1 MPWHLQHPA
10 AGFTREGSYWAG
22 GLQFTV
28 TLPLSPQALLPVLA
42 KRGIVPNLQT
52 FCSLAIGCRRP
63 DDGLRL
69 LSDMRVSGPRP
80 RRPRERGLGVWGPPE
95 PPRPLSSG

>member
-1 MPWHLQHPA
+1 M
-10 AGFTREGSYWAG
+10 
-22 GLQFTV
+22 

-63 DDGLRL
+63 EDGLQL
-69 LSDMRVSGPRP
+69 LTDMRVSGPGP
-80 RRPRERGLGVWGPPE
+80 RRPWERGWGVRGPPE
-95 PPRPLSSG
+95 PPRPLSSVSRRGAG